1 MILICDPV
9 CYCAGEQLF
18 PLFFRK
24 GANMIKKPLG
34 QVCKEYRESMG
45 YLQSDVAI
53 ATGYS
58 KETVSAFECGR
69 TNNAK
74 IFAWYVVH
82 GFGEYEM
89 RGVKDEKRK
98 TI

>member
-1 MILICDPV
+1 MV
-9 CYCAGEQLF
+9 
-18 PLFFRK
+18 
-24 GANMIKKPLG
+24 KKPLG

-45 YLQSDVAI
+45 YLQSDVAV

-58 KETVSAFECGR
+58 KETVSAFVCGR
-69 TNNAK
+69 TNNEK
-74 IFAWYVVH
+74 IFAWYVAN

-89 RGVKDEKRK
+89 KVVKDEKRK

>member
-1 MILICDPV
+1 M
-9 CYCAGEQLF
+9 
-18 PLFFRK
+18 
-24 GANMIKKPLG
+24 NKKPLG

-74 IFAWYVVH
+74 IFAWYVGH